1 MVCAPL
7 SCAER
12 CTQTD
17 LHHGQ
22 LAPSTILRSGPWFCY
37 TWFDIDLLIW
47 IRIVY
52 GWEFTSWLNS
62 QAVFGAE
69 WITTSL
75 VPGTS
80 SPMLPAEVDK
90 RALTDLNIG
99 KSLPSKNTTNPSLLL
114 GPTFLSS
121 ELLMQKSG
129 DPRIIKIPMLVQS
142 ISIYHDCLPLQR
154 LQIEIFCSRLEEWT
168 LNDQRSVLYKVLF
181 QVYTLALLRRNL
193 LWKNIWML
201 SCCCKAAAQLDTLEN
216 FYDNIHNLSF
226 LKIVVEHLTFLK

>member
-1 MVCAPL
+1 MWFAYKCASIESHHQHPWGWRSLPFPSWGKQSYLAWDRVSSLVVFAPL
-7 SCAER
+7 AFAER
-12 CTQTD
+12 YTQTD
-17 LHHGQ
+17 LHLGQ

-99 KSLPSKNTTNPSLLL
+99 RSLPFKNTTNPSL
-114 GPTFLSS
+114 
-121 ELLMQKSG
+121 
-129 DPRIIKIPMLVQS
+129 
-142 ISIYHDCLPLQR
+142 
-154 LQIEIFCSRLEEWT
+154 
-168 LNDQRSVLYKVLF
+168 
-181 QVYTLALLRRNL
+181 
-193 LWKNIWML
+193 
-201 SCCCKAAAQLDTLEN
+201 
-216 FYDNIHNLSF
+216 
-226 LKIVVEHLTFLK
+226 